1 MTQITTTKK
10 PAIVGTATAITI
22 FRFDDDDDEDDDDG
36 DQDDTDGDDD
46 NDDGVGEKLAAL
58 RFSFVSGNREVF
70 VSGDDKLFSENRYI
84 VTCDQAVLLPFLF
97 EFFSSL
103 CPSLFPEKRTLDRK
117 SNRYL

>member
-22 FRFDDDDDEDDDDG
+22 FHFDDDDDEDDDDG
-36 DQDDTDGDDD
+36 YQDDTDGD
-46 NDDGVGEKLAAL
+46 DDGVGEKLAAL

-70 VSGDDKLFSENRYI
+70 VSGDDELFSENRYI

-97 EFFSSL
+97 EFLSSL